1 MIESFIKLAPT
12 IGTIFF
18 FLIFCYVIYSVFKKG
33 TKKKFD
39 QYSKIPLK
47 DDEKN

>member
-1 MIESFIKLAPT
+1 MIESLITWAPT

-33 TKKKFD
+33 SKKKFD
-39 QYSKIPLK
+39 KFSQIPFQEK
-47 DDEKN
+47 D